1 MLSASSLTV
10 TCCAAIVRISTAK
23 VFIPPP
29 QEEFLVC
36 LYESPYAVN
45 FSLTETPAVF
55 KPNRVKPELGFVLF
69 ALDVDVGR
77 FITVA

>member
-1 MLSASSLTV
+1 V

-29 QEEFLVC
+29 QEEFPVC
-36 LYESPYAVN
+36 LYESLYVAD
-45 FSLTETPAVF
+45 FSLTETSAVF
-55 KPNRVKPELGFVLF
+55 KSNRVKPEFGFVLF

-77 FITVA
+77 FIMVT